1 MDWDNLRY
9 FLAVAQT
16 GSIRGAAQKLRV
28 NHSTVSRRIKTFEQ
42 KTGQQLFRRL
52 QTGYVLTTSG
62 EEMFEL
68 AANMAGQINA
78 LERQT
83 LGRDNQLSG
92 ELRVTVPLALA
103 THVLMPILSE
113 FAVAHPEID
122 LDLMIS
128 SQELN
133 LTNREAD
140 IAIRITNDPP
150 ENLIGRKIIRY
161 TKSVYASQEYINTH
175 DFNNKSSLN
184 WIGWDDSSPGPWWA
198 QETDFAETP
207 LRHKFDHEYVQIEAA
222 KAGMGMA
229 MLPCFMGDTE
239 KDLVR
244 VSPEKVLPSYEIWI
258 LTHPDLRN
266 SARVRVFTKFVA
278 EALEQKRA
286 LLEGR
291 LSA

>member
-16 GSIRGAAQKLRV
+16 GSIRGASQKLRV

-42 KTGQQLFRRL
+42 KTGQQLFKRL
-52 QTGYVLTTSG
+52 QTGYALTPPG

-68 AANMAGQINA
+68 ASNMEDQINA

-83 LGRDNQLSG
+83 LGSDNQLSG
-92 ELRVTVPLALA
+92 ELRVTVPMALA
-103 THVLMPILSE
+103 THLLMPILSD
-113 FAVAHPEID
+113 FTVVHPEID

-150 ENLIGRKIIRY
+150 ENLIGRRIIRY
-161 TKSVYASQEYINTH
+161 TKSIYASQEYIDTH
-175 DFNNKSSLN
+175 DFKNKSSLN
-184 WIGWDDSSPGPWWA
+184 WIGWDDTSQSPWWV
-198 QETDFAETP
+198 QETDFEDVS
-207 LRHKFDHEYVQIEAA
+207 LRHKFNNEYVQIEAV
-222 KAGMGMA
+222 KAGMGMT
-229 MLPCFMGDTE
+229 MLPCFMGDAE

-244 VSPEKVLPSYEIWI
+244 VLPEINLPSYEIWL

-278 EALEQKRA
+278 EALEQKRDM
-286 LLEGR
+286 LEGR
-291 LSA
+291 L